1 MIILISKYIID
12 YYGDSST
19 NQELQVIDT
28 IKLVSKSLT
37 TFVFTFGLWSVLR
50 ASLCSLA
57 GHCWCHQHSLGCTGT
72 GASTGC
78 WLAPDQGADR
88 QPPAAAALLL
98 NPVISLYIFCSYSN
112 VVFVGNRSCS
122 RALDWVYWSS
132 ISGSSRN
139 SGQPSHYYPNLPPY
153 YIIWL
158 LYLPECLLALAVH
171 YTYLKWQYRH
181 CQLCQTAVPN

>member
-122 RALDWVYWSS
+122 RHWTGYTEAAYQAQAGIQV
-132 ISGSSRN
+132 N
-139 SGQPSHYYPNLPPY
+139 QA
-153 YIIWL
+153 IITQI
-158 LYLPECLLALAVH
+158 YLPITSFGCFICLSAF
-171 YTYLKWQYRH
+171 
-181 CQLCQTAVPN
+181 